1 MDRLPR
7 GNGAQRDPWSSRPAE
22 GQIRPG
28 AGRCPVPSRGC
39 PRALP
44 GRRAGAQRSAAAPC
58 RGRDTRGAGGRHGRA
73 AERLATARL
82 YTAQLGSVGARLAS
96 LRGGLGHRLL
106 PAAGGGFGTGPFPG
120 PASAR
125 SRPGLRSGPGPAP
138 PRPGPSQCR
147 SCPVPLRLL
156 RRRHRPLLAA
166 EPMGPDRPRPAPPG
180 PAQPRQTPPVPCPGA
195 PVLLPHRP
203 ALPGPALEPP
213 VLPLEPVP
221 GGAVRVGG
229 FDPAGGTDPAGFT
242 AQPAPAVQIS
252 TCSGTSLPRPRG
264 HPCRV
269 NREHQLRHLSSRS
282 QQGHLELSAALRHS
296 KLYIFHHFCS
306 RTGFADRGHTEGKT
320 ASPLGHGT
328 GWRWM
333 GQAGEQW
340 NDTWRQSVLHFLCG
354 NETVR

>member
-7 GNGAQRDPWSSRPAE
+7 GNGAQRDPWSPRPAE

-82 YTAQLGSVGARLAS
+82 DTAQLGSVGARLAS

-120 PASAR
+120 SASAR

-180 PAQPRQTPPVPCPGA
+180 PAQPRQTPSRSLSRSPGPAPASPRSPRSCPGA
-195 PVLLPHRP
+195 PGAAPGAGTGGSCAGRGLLPSGRHRPRRVHRP
-203 ALPGPALEPP
+203 ASSRCPNLRLQ
-213 VLPLEPVP
+213 
-221 GGAVRVGG
+221 RY
-229 FDPAGGTDPAGFT
+229 
-242 AQPAPAVQIS
+242 QPAPAA
-252 TCSGTSLPRPRG
+252 GASLP
-264 HPCRV
+264 C
-269 NREHQLRHLSSRS
+269 
-282 QQGHLELSAALRHS
+282 
-296 KLYIFHHFCS
+296 
-306 RTGFADRGHTEGKT
+306 
-320 ASPLGHGT
+320 
-328 GWRWM
+328 
-333 GQAGEQW
+333 
-340 NDTWRQSVLHFLCG
+340 
-354 NETVR
+354 